1 MKSGLVSLLT
11 GESTIS
17 AIVSS
22 RVYIGNAPEK
32 AKFPYIIITQMA
44 ADDFLRLD
52 GGTGNMRA
60 IDYDIDCKSKT
71 SVETETLANA
81 VRNYLKDYSGAA
93 GSYTIGAV
101 LLNDETD
108 DIEPAA
114 NASDTHTYVTT
125 LDLTIQYN
133 P

>member
-1 MKSGLVSLLT
+1 MKSGLVALLT
-11 GESTIS
+11 GESTINS
-17 AIVSS
+17 IVSS
-22 RVYIGNAPEK
+22 RVYISNAPQK
-32 AKFPYIIITQMA
+32 ATFPYIVITQMG

-71 SVETETLANA
+71 SMQTETLANA
-81 VRNYLKDYSGAA
+81 VRNFLKDYTGAA

-114 NASDTHTYVTT
+114 DGSDTQTYVTT
-125 LDLTIQYN
+125 LDFTIQFN